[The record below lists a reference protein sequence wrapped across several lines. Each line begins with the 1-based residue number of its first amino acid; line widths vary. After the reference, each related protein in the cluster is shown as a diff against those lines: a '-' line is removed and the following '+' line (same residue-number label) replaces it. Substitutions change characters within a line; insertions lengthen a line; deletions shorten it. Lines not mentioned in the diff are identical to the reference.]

1 MQSSNSL
8 GEPSQGG
15 WMPGRGSLSLT
26 GRVETLRAS
35 ERELVAEV
43 DRLKREERY
52 ILLKVRQ
59 ARGQVRYYE
68 SLLSLLRRDWGTTA
82 GLNDLIRRLG

>member
-1 MQSSNSL
+1 
-8 GEPSQGG
+8 
-15 WMPGRGSLSLT
+15 MPGRGSLSLSD
-26 GRVETLRAS
+26 RVETLRAS
-35 ERELVAEV
+35 ERELLAEI

-59 ARGQVRYYE
+59 ARDQVRYYE
-68 SLLSLLRRDWGTTA
+68 SLLSLLRRDWGKSA

>member
-1 MQSSNSL
+1 
-8 GEPSQGG
+8 
-15 WMPGRGSLSLT
+15 MPGRGSLSFT
-26 GRVETLRAS
+26 GRVEALRTL

-59 ARGQVRYYE
+59 ARDQVRYYE
-68 SLLSLLRRDWGTTA
+68 SLLSLLRRDWGKTA
-82 GLNDLIRRLG
+82 GLSDLIRRFG